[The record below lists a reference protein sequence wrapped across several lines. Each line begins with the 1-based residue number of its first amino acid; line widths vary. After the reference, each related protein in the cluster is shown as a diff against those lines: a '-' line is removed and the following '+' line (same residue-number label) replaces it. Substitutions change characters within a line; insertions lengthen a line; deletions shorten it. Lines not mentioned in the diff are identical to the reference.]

1 MSNPENKTKKSSK
14 WDVRTAR
21 PTTIA
26 SAMGDLMEI
35 IGVRASDADLVARWD
50 RLMGD
55 EIASIARVVAI
66 KKMSDNRFNVVIR
79 PANPAYT
86 LQLSYMAPEITEKI
100 NKYFGRDAVGKISFR
115 K

>member
-1 MSNPENKTKKSSK
+1 MSNPENKDTKQDK
-14 WDVRTAR
+14 WKRRTER

-35 IGVRASDADLVARWD
+35 IGVRASDADLAARWD
-50 RLMGD
+50 KLMGP
-55 EIASIARVVAI
+55 EIASIAQLAAIRKVPGNKFNIVV
-66 KKMSDNRFNVVIR
+66 R

-86 LQLSYMAPEITEKI
+86 LHLSYMAPEITDKI
-100 NKYFGRDAVGKISFR
+100 NKYFGRDAVAKISFR